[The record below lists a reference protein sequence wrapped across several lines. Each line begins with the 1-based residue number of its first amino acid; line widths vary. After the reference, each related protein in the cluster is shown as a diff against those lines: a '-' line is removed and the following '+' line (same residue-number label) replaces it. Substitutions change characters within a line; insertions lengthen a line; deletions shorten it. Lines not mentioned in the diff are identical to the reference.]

1 MTVNLPTLSM
11 VIVSVVVVGTSH
23 SCGGRGEMTRGD
35 TTPTTP
41 SPPSHGASATPTTV
55 HRRGGGGGG
64 ATSALYRGSGR
75 ASRSTK

>member
-1 MTVNLPTLSM
+1 MTVLLPTLSM
-11 VIVSVVVVGTSH
+11 VVVSVVVGTSH

-41 SPPSHGASATPTTV
+41 SPPSYGDSATPTTV
-55 HRRGGGGGG
+55 HRRGGGGGGG